1 MKRFKDWD
9 VRLMEFAEANKGRP
23 FVWGETNCAALA
35 GGCIDAMT
43 GTELFK
49 LQADLDLDAE
59 KARELSEQRFT
70 RSTFLAA
77 GLEEMALESTHLI
90 SRGDILLAYSE
101 GWECSHIVLG
111 RYVLTSDPERGV
123 FIARLSDVVKQAA
136 GCLEVFRCL

>member
-49 LQADLDLDAE
+49 FQADLDLDEE
-59 KARELSEQRFT
+59 KARKFSET
-70 RSTFLAA
+70 RLTRATFETA
-77 GLEEMALESTHLI
+77 GLEKMALETTHQI
-90 SRGDILLAYSE
+90 QRGDILLVYSD

-111 RYVLTSDPERGV
+111 RYVLSSDPERGV

-136 GCLEVFRCL
+136 ECLEVFRCL